1 MVFAAFVRP
10 ATRFFNEEDNM
21 IIRKETNGGLT
32 IIPQTAHSLFVGQ
45 MAAHWGN
52 RDFET
57 PQPFE
62 SVARAAAYHDYGHL
76 NWEPD
81 LPFDAATGE
90 PLEFRKLPD
99 IDRQLRA
106 YQGCIEWMNEID
118 PYSGLLVSMHQTGL
132 RRKRYD
138 LIAHPVNSIPASP
151 YPPVEQFIVHNEA
164 RQEQAQQQLEPD
176 EVWTNYHLLQVWDL
190 LGLYFTCEEP
200 VDDYI
205 DPVPMGYGKNSARAA
220 MSMKVVGKG
229 KIAFDP
235 YPFDQRPLKV
245 QIACKRLTQ
254 STFPDQASYRKAYFQ
269 APNELLE
276 YELIGM

>member
-1 MVFAAFVRP
+1 
-10 ATRFFNEEDNM
+10 M
-21 IIRKETNGGLT
+21 IIRKEANGGLT

-62 SVARAAAYHDYGHL
+62 SVVRAAAYHDYGHL

-81 LPFDAATGE
+81 LPFNAVTGE

-99 IDRQLRA
+99 IDRHLRA

-132 RRKRYD
+132 RRKRYGH
-138 LIAHPVNSIPASP
+138 IVHPVDFIPADP
-151 YPPVEQFIVHNEA
+151 HPPVEQFILYNEERQDHA
-164 RQEQAQQQLEPD
+164 RQLLKAD
-176 EVWTNYHLLQVWDL
+176 ADAVWTNYHLLQVWDL
-190 LGLYFTCEEP
+190 LGLYFTCQEP
-200 VDDYI
+200 GNDYI
-205 DPVPMGYGKNSARAA
+205 DPVPMGYGKNRTRTA
-220 MSMKVVGKG
+220 MSMRAIGNG
-229 KIAFDP
+229 KIGFDP
-235 YPFDQRPLKV
+235 YPFDRPSLKV
-245 QIACKRLTQ
+245 QIACKRLPQ
-254 STFPDQASYRKAYFQ
+254 SSFPDQASYRRAYFQ

-276 YELIGM
+276 YELVELRC